1 MPSFA
6 IRNFGCR
13 VNQAE
18 AFAWAETFREAG
30 LRHEDDWG
38 RSDLILVNSCTLTSR
53 ADRDVRKFIRQVSLE
68 NPAARLV
75 VTGCFAERARAE
87 VEKMPQVVL
96 VLPNTEKPGLPE
108 RVMSLLGR
116 PELRAGEDPAGFG
129 APFRSRAH
137 LKVQDGCDDRCT
149 FCVIPSV
156 RGKSTSLGEEEAVA
170 RVRDLVGH
178 GFREIVLAG
187 IHLSSY
193 GENRVPPGSLL
204 DLLRELEKVEGLSRL
219 RLSSLD
225 PRRTDAALLEH
236 VAGNPKICQHFH
248 FSVQHASGRV
258 LREMGR
264 AGGADACQSLL
275 AALRERSPDAS
286 LGADV
291 ITGFPGETEED
302 FACLRDFLRRS
313 PLTYFH
319 VFSYSRRAG
328 TPAADRPQVPGPLKK
343 LRSLALRRLS
353 SETDHWF
360 RSSFAGRELDA
371 VVIRPAA
378 GRRAARGGR
387 TEVLTGNAIRV
398 TVPSCPAPAREIVR
412 VRIDRALP
420 HSTEGSIVQSPSRD
434 STEESPWRN
443 SEPPLRGQALQSMRK
458 LDPADASPWSFSNRR

>member
-18 AFAWAETFREAG
+18 AFGWAETFREAG

-38 RSDLILVNSCTLTSR
+38 RSDLVLVNSCTLTGR
-53 ADRDVRKFIRQVSLE
+53 ADRDVRKFIRKVSRE
-68 NPAARLV
+68 NPGARLV
-75 VTGCFAERARAE
+75 VTSCFAERAQAE
-87 VEKMPQVVL
+87 VEGMPQVIL
-96 VLPNTEKPGLPE
+96 VLPNAEKPGLPE
-108 RVMSLLGR
+108 RVLSLLGGPAR
-116 PELRAGEDPAGFG
+116 GAGEDPAGSG

-137 LKVQDGCDDRCT
+137 LKVQDGCDNRCA

-156 RGKSTSLGEEEAVA
+156 RGKSTSLGEEEVVA
-170 RVRDLVGH
+170 RVRHLVGH

-204 DLLRELEKVEGLSRL
+204 GLLRELEKVEGLGRL

-225 PRRTDAALLEH
+225 PRRTDEALLEH
-236 VAGNPKICQHFH
+236 VARNPKICQHFH
-248 FSVQHASGRV
+248 FSLQHASGRV
-258 LREMGR
+258 LRDMGR
-264 AGGADACQSLL
+264 DGGAEACLSLL
-275 AALRERSPDAS
+275 SALRERSPDAS

-291 ITGFPGETEED
+291 ITGFPGETEGD
-302 FACLRDFLRRS
+302 FACLRDFLRGS

-328 TPAADRPQVPGPLKK
+328 TPAADRPQVPGSLKK

-353 SETDHWF
+353 LETDHGF
-360 RSSFAGRELDA
+360 RSSFAGRVMEA
-371 VVIRPAA
+371 VVIRPGA
-378 GRRAARGGR
+378 GRRAARGGG

-398 TVPSCPAPAREIVR
+398 TVPSCPAPARDIVR
-412 VRIDRALP
+412 VRIDRVFP
-420 HSTEGSIVQSPSRD
+420 HATEGSIVQ
-434 STEESPWRN
+434 
-443 SEPPLRGQALQSMRK
+443 
-458 LDPADASPWSFSNRR
+458 

>member
-38 RSDLILVNSCTLTSR
+38 RSDVVLVNSCTLTSR
-53 ADRDVRKFIRQVSLE
+53 ADRDVRKFIRKISLE
-68 NPAARLV
+68 NPEARLV
-75 VTGCFAERARAE
+75 VTGCFAGRARAE
-87 VEKMPQVVL
+87 MERMPQVVL
-96 VLPNTEKPGLPE
+96 VLPNDEKPGLPE
-108 RVMSLLGR
+108 RVLSLLGG
-116 PELRAGEDPAGFG
+116 RARGDPEDPAGLG

-137 LKVQDGCDDRCT
+137 LKVQDGCDNRCT

-156 RGKSTSLGEEEAVA
+156 RGKSASLREEEVVA

-193 GENRVPPGSLL
+193 GENRVPRGSLL
-204 DLLRELEKVEGLSRL
+204 GLLRELEKIEGVGRL

-248 FSVQHASGRV
+248 FSLQHASGRV

-264 AGGADACQSLL
+264 AGGVDGFLPLL
-275 AALRERSPDAS
+275 AALRERSPDAA

-291 ITGFPGETEED
+291 ITGFPGETEQD
-302 FACLRDFLRRS
+302 FACLWDFLRRS

-328 TPAADRPQVPGPLKK
+328 TPAADRVQVPGPLKK

-353 SETDHWF
+353 AETDHGF
-360 RSSFAGRELDA
+360 RGSMAGRELDA
-371 VVIRPAA
+371 VVIRPGP
-378 GRRAARGGR
+378 GRGAARGAR
-387 TEVLTGNAIRV
+387 TDVLTGNAIRV
-398 TVPSCPAPAREIVR
+398 TVPACPAPAREIVR
-412 VRIDRALP
+412 VRIDRVFPRA
-420 HSTEGSIVQSPSRD
+420 TEGSTVQQSLIVGAP
-434 STEESPWRN
+434 
-443 SEPPLRGQALQSMRK
+443 
-458 LDPADASPWSFSNRR
+458 